1 MYDVPLPSDTLGANQ
16 RLPEVDKSFTRAAS
30 FRWPRRKV
38 KTVNLYVFAVIFS
51 TFLKIDTQTNISFR
65 FNAVF
70 IYHFLTHR
78 C

>member
-51 TFLKIDTQTNISFR
+51 TFKKYIPKLKYVSVLMQYLFIILTN
-65 FNAVF
+65 
-70 IYHFLTHR
+70 R